1 MRFQGKSRLGFYPL
15 PSSEAQR
22 IRRFLW
28 FPDAPSS
35 AIDPCVGDGVA
46 FEVITSGAEVFRYG
60 IELDAYR
67 AEQARQRIP
76 NIVQGNT
83 LEVQCPVECFGLLY
97 LNPPYDWTLGP
108 ADSRRTEQSFLSHT
122 YRWLKPGGVLIFV
135 IPGDRLAECS
145 QILSTHFRDV
155 RVYWLESPEC
165 VRYKQV
171 VVIGARRSRR
181 EKERLTDSDITR
193 ARLYYASLA
202 RNPSQIPALPSEPE
216 VRFNVPVSGPVQLVY
231 RGLPLDEIEDMLP
244 QSAAYRQ
251 AGRIL
256 FADPVSATGRPLT
269 PLHAGHVG
277 LLACSGLLN
286 GIFGDHQIPTYCF
299 LAGSKSNRQNR
310 GRRGWSHHG
319 QREGTILERIDAG
332 LFHRRSRHTEIIP
345 PPPKSSSHSHQS
357 PEETM
362 KNAHERFGALEYTKR
377 MKDTTTR
384 IRVRL
389 DRFIGE
395 VEDGRNGKAHLI
407 SVMGGDSDVGA
418 IWAAVIEHNLFTVE
432 APGIEP
438 VTASLGEDAQC
449 FRGTITVAGRKPTLQ
464 MEAWL
469 PVTGGLNKCRGVATK
484 KVTFVFVT
492 T

>member
-15 PSSEAQR
+15 PLSEAQR
-22 IRRFLW
+22 IRRFLL
-28 FPDAPSS
+28 FPDQSAS
-35 AIDPCVGDGVA
+35 AIDPCIGDALA
-46 FEVITSGAEVFRYG
+46 FDVITSGAGVLRYG

-67 AEQARQRIP
+67 AEQARQLIS

-83 LEVQCPVECFGLLY
+83 LEVQCPVESFSLLY

-135 IPGDRLAECS
+135 IPGERLAECS

-155 RVYWLESPEC
+155 RVYRLESPEC

-171 VVIGARRSRR
+171 VVIGTRRSRR

-202 RNPSQIPALPSEPE
+202 RNPARIPALPSEPE
-216 VRFNVPVSGPVQLVY
+216 VQFNVPVSGPVQLVY

-286 GIFGDHQIPTYCF
+286 GIFGDHQ
-299 LAGSKSNRQNR
+299 
-310 GRRGWSHHG
+310 
-319 QREGTILERIDAG
+319 
-332 LFHRRSRHTEIIP
+332 SRHVAFWQAVKVIDKTE
-345 PPPKSSSHSHQS
+345 
-357 PEETM
+357 EEEDGVITVRE
-362 KNAHERFGALEYTKR
+362 KERFSNELTLVYST
-377 MKDTTTR
+377 
-384 IRVRL
+384 
-389 DRFIGE
+389 GE
-395 VEDGRNGKAHLI
+395 V
-407 SVMGGDSDVGA
+407 A
-418 IWAAVIEHNLFTVE
+418 IL
-432 APGIEP
+432 
-438 VTASLGEDAQC
+438 
-449 FRGTITVAGRKPTLQ
+449 K
-464 MEAWL
+464 
-469 PVTGGLNKCRGVATK
+469 
-484 KVTFVFVT
+484 
-492 T
+492 